1 MTDQEKVERLRQQIE
16 SETEEER
23 AARMAEAAQD
33 PDRPRYHYQPPPGWM
48 NDPNGP
54 FFWKGE
60 YHMFYQY
67 NPDKPYH
74 ADMHWGHA
82 VSKDLVHWTD
92 LPIAL
97 APTPGGPDEGGCWT
111 GCTVDHDGVPT
122 IMYTGVQPQ
131 TQCIARST
139 DDMTTWRKHAGNP
152 VISAPPAG
160 LTVTGFR
167 DPCAWKEGDTWYV
180 IIGSGIEGVGG
191 TSLLYKSSDLIHWEY
206 MHPLYECD
214 AAHKMHEC
222 PDFFPLGD
230 KYVLITSPY
239 DGTHWDVGTYAD
251 HKFTPE
257 VHGKIDWGNY
267 YAAKTM
273 VDERGR
279 RIIWGWVTEARSV
292 EEQIRAGWS
301 GVLSLPRILTLSTDN
316 TLCIEPAPELEA
328 LRGDHWS
335 FRDIELPAP
344 PDTLLLMD
352 DFQGDCIEIVA
363 QFQLRD
369 ARTFGIVVRDT
380 DTIAYDSEKR
390 EIAGA
395 PLDLTS
401 GEDLTLHIYVDR
413 SVTEVFA
420 NSRACKTLRTYR
432 GTSGKFGV
440 SVFTNGGSARV
451 NSIDIWEIN

>member
-1 MTDQEKVERLRQQIE
+1 MADRENIGRLRQRIE
-16 SETEEER
+16 SETDEER
-23 AARMAEAAQD
+23 AARMAKAARD
-33 PDRPRYHYQPPPGWM
+33 PDRPRYHFQPPPSWM

-82 VSKDLVHWTD
+82 VSRDIVHWTD

-122 IMYTGVQPQ
+122 IIYTGVQPQ
-131 TQCIARST
+131 TQCIAVSM
-139 DDMTTWRKHAGNP
+139 DDMITWQKYEGNP

-167 DPCAWKEGDTWYV
+167 DPCAWKEGDAWYV
-180 IIGSGIEGVGG
+180 IIGSGIEGIGG
-191 TSLLYKSSDLIHWEY
+191 TSLLYKSKDLINWEY

-214 AAHKMHEC
+214 TAHTMHEC

-251 HKFTPE
+251 HKFRPE
-257 VHGKIDWGNY
+257 AHGKIDWGNY

-273 VDERGR
+273 ADDRGR
-279 RIIWGWVTEARSV
+279 RIIWGWVTEGRSV
-292 EEQIRAGWS
+292 EEQIKAGWS
-301 GVLSLPRILTLSTDN
+301 GVLSFPRILTLLPDN
-316 TLCIEPAPELEA
+316 TLCIEPAPELGT
-328 LRGDHWS
+328 LRGHHWS
-335 FRDIELPAP
+335 FRNIQLSPSDKMPLAGV
-344 PDTLLLMD
+344 
-352 DFQGDCIEIVA
+352 QADCMEVIARFEPS
-363 QFQLRD
+363 D
-369 ARTFGIVVRDT
+369 AETFGVVVQGAN
-380 DTIAYDSEKR
+380 TIAYDRR
-390 EIAGA
+390 EQEVAGA
-395 PLDLTS
+395 PLKLASD
-401 GEDLTLHIYVDR
+401 EDLTLRIYVDR

-420 NSRACKTLRTYR
+420 NSRVCKTLRIYR
-432 GTSGKFGV
+432 GTSEKSGV
-440 SVFTNGGSARV
+440 SVFANGGSAKV
-451 NSIDIWEIN
+451 KSIDVWEIHP